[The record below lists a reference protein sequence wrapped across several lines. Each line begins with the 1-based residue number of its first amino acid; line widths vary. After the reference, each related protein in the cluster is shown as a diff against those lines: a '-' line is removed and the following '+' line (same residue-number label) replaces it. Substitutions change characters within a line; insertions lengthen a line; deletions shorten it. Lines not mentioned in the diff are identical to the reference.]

1 MMLGFKWDQIQC
13 YQLKIYWHIYK
24 WLYVSLMV
32 ITRESLTVN
41 RKPGKSNASIL
52 LKLSNTKEESKR
64 KTKEK
69 KTTTK
74 KRQKTIN
81 KTAISIFLLAIALNE
96 NG

>member
-1 MMLGFKWDQIQC
+1 
-13 YQLKIYWHIYK
+13 
-24 WLYVSLMV
+24 MV
-32 ITRESLTVN
+32 ITRESLTIN
-41 RKPGKSNASIL
+41 RKTGKSNTSIL

-69 KTTTK
+69 RPTTK

-81 KTAISIFLLAIALNE
+81 KMVIRIFRLVIALNE

>member
-1 MMLGFKWDQIQC
+1 
-13 YQLKIYWHIYK
+13 
-24 WLYVSLMV
+24 MV

-69 KTTTK
+69 KNNYK
-74 KRQKTIN
+74 KE
-81 KTAISIFLLAIALNE
+81 AE
-96 NG
+96 NN